1 MSTQIEK
8 IPLIIDTDP
17 GIDDA
22 IAIAFALF
30 SPEFDVR
37 LITTVAG
44 NVGVEATTSNTL
56 KLLAYFGKE
65 VPVAKGASE
74 PLMRHFSDASDV
86 HGKTGMEG
94 FDFPEPNTSLLLKK
108 NAVEAMRDELL
119 SSSEPVTLMPIGPLT
134 NIALLLKTYPEVK
147 QHIARIVLMGGSCNR
162 GNKGVMS
169 EFNIHVD
176 PEAAKIV
183 LSSGLDITMA
193 TLDAG
198 LGTAIPPEQ
207 TAQLLTMGKVGVM
220 AHNLFQKY
228 RKRSFGT
235 GLKMYDAC
243 AVACLLQ
250 PSLFDIQEVFVD
262 VELAGSLTAG
272 CTVVDLKGYL
282 HREPNAKVTT
292 SVNAEAFCTWFM
304 QCMAR
309 CE

>member
-1 MSTQIEK
+1 MEPM
-8 IPLIIDTDP
+8 PLIIDTDP

-22 IAIAFALF
+22 VAIAIALF

-44 NVGVEATTSNTL
+44 NVSVDATTENAL
-56 KLLAYFGKE
+56 KLLAYYGKD
-65 VPVAKGASE
+65 VPVARGAKE
-74 PLMRHFSDASDV
+74 PLIRQFSDASDI

-94 FDFPEPNTSLLLKK
+94 FDFPEPKRELLLEK
-108 NAVEAMRDELL
+108 NAVEAMRDTLMA
-119 SSSEPVTLMPIGPLT
+119 SETPVTLMPIGPLT

-147 QHIARIVLMGGSCNR
+147 EHIGQIVLMGGSVTR

-183 LSSGLDITMA
+183 MDSGLKITMA

-198 LGTAIPPEQ
+198 MGTAVPPEK
-207 TAQLLTMGKVGVM
+207 TAQLPALGKVGVM
-220 AHNLFQKY
+220 AHDLFQRY

-243 AVACLLQ
+243 AVACLLK
-250 PSLFDIQEVFVD
+250 PDLFEMADCFVD

-272 CTVVDLKGYL
+272 CTVADLKGYL
-282 HREPNAKVTT
+282 GKEPNATVTT
-292 SVNAEAFCTWFM
+292 GVDAERFCEWFM
-304 QCMAR
+304 ESIAR
-309 CE
+309 CV